1 MTRPDFQKS
10 HGGPLHG
17 GLSVV
22 PGDPTGAGGTVDSAV
37 AAATVAAAAAANEVD
52 GGATNGNGLHE
63 VTTSPQVKIKRMLQ
77 NGEKLYNYHEQKGL
91 QNSCSPMLSM
101 I

>member
-1 MTRPDFQKS
+1 MTRPDFQKKS

-37 AAATVAAAAAANEVD
+37 AAATVAAAAAAVANEVD
-52 GGATNGNGLHE
+52 GGATNGNGLHD
-63 VTTSPQVKIKRMLQ
+63 VTTSPQVKKTLCLTVKNR
-77 NGEKLYNYHEQKGL
+77 
-91 QNSCSPMLSM
+91 S
-101 I
+101 

>member
-1 MTRPDFQKS
+1 MKQKVNTIGLVTRPDFQKS

-37 AAATVAAAAAANEVD
+37 AAATVAAAAAAANEVD
-52 GGATNGNGLHE
+52 GGATNGNGLHD
-63 VTTSPQVKIKRMLQ
+63 VTTSPQVIKR
-77 NGEKLYNYHEQKGL
+77 
-91 QNSCSPMLSM
+91 C
-101 I
+101 